1 MEDNYDEI
9 TIRKLIDELNY
20 YTKLY
25 DEGKPEI
32 SDKEW
37 DDKYFLLQK
46 IEQKTGIY
54 YKDSPTQRVN
64 YQVVNQLNKVEHS
77 HLMLSLDKTKD
88 LEVVRSFLGKKEGIM
103 MAKMDGLTCS
113 LKYIDG
119 RLVSAETRGNGI
131 IGEDILYNA
140 LQVKN
145 IPNRI
150 EKGGTWIIDGEIICT
165 YKDFE
170 PFKEEYKNPR
180 NFASGSIRL
189 LDSKESHNRNLTF
202 VAWDLI
208 NQTWYAKDE
217 IYLETLSGRLGLLS
231 DIGFTVV
238 PYTLVEENCIDNYEQ
253 VVPPSLEEQIEEL
266 KQKCTKLG
274 YPIDGVVFKYNNVE
288 EYEAAGRTDH
298 HFKGGIAY
306 KFYDDEYETKLID
319 IEWTMGRTGQLTPV
333 AIYEDI
339 DIDGTICNRASLH
352 NLSIM
357 EEQLYIP
364 YKGEKIWIAKM
375 NMIIPQVVKKQWI
388 ANEYKPGENV
398 FYPPKVCPICGEPTS
413 IHKDN
418 NSKVLYCDNPMC
430 EGKLL
435 NKLDHFCSKKGLDI
449 KGLSKATLDKLIDWG
464 WVENIKD
471 IFTLFTHKEEWVK
484 KQGFGVASVEKILS
498 AIDIASE
505 TTLDK
510 IIAAAGIPEIG
521 SRVAKDLASHYD
533 SWTEFRMDTDYTHI
547 DGIGEIM
554 NNNLLNFNYEDMD
567 YIVAAYLDYQ
577 PISHN
582 DENAKIL
589 DGKVFCITGK
599 VKHFKNRAELQAD
612 IESKGGKV
620 VSSMSNKVTHLINN
634 DNTSTSSKNLAAQK
648 ANIPIITEEEYL
660 ELCNN

>member
-1 MEDNYDEI
+1 MGEDNNE
-9 TIRKLIDELNY
+9 IRKLIDELNY

-46 IEQKTGIY
+46 MEQKTGIY
-54 YKDSPTQRVN
+54 YEDSPTQRVN
-64 YQVVNQLNKVEHS
+64 YQVVNKLNKVEHS
-77 HLMLSLDKTKD
+77 HPMLSLDKTKSID
-88 LEVVRSFLGKKEGIM
+88 EVKSFLGSKPHIA

-113 LKYIDG
+113 LTYENG
-119 RLVSAETRGNGI
+119 RLIAAETRGNGI
-131 IGEDILYNA
+131 IGEDILHNA
-140 LQVKN
+140 LQIKS
-145 IPNRI
+145 IPKRI
-150 EKGGTWIIDGEIICT
+150 EYTNKLVVDGEVICT
-165 YKDFE
+165 YEDFE
-170 PFKEEYKNPR
+170 NFKDEYKNPR
-180 NFASGSIRL
+180 NFAAGSIRL
-189 LDSKESHNRNLTF
+189 LNSEESANRHLTF
-202 VAWDLI
+202 IAWDVIEGFKDNDFLSTRLKELGELGFTYVPFFYDNSI
-208 NQTWYAKDE
+208 EDNRVEHAIDE
-217 IYLETLSGRLGLLS
+217 IK
-231 DIGFTVV
+231 IFC
-238 PYTLVEENCIDNYEQ
+238 NKI
-253 VVPPSLEEQIEEL
+253 
-266 KQKCTKLG
+266 G
-274 YPIDGVVFKYNNVE
+274 YPIDGIVFKYDKVS
-288 EYEAAGRTDH
+288 EYLAAGRTDH

-398 FYPPKVCPICGEPTS
+398 FYPPEVCPICGESTS

-418 NSKVLYCDNPMC
+418 DSKVLYCDNPMC

-449 KGLSKATLDKLIDWG
+449 KGLSKATLDKLINWG

-599 VKHFKNRAELQAD
+599 VNHFKNRAELQAD

>member
-1 MEDNYDEI
+1 MGEDNNE
-9 TIRKLIDELNY
+9 IRKLIDELNY

-46 IEQKTGIY
+46 MEQKTGIY
-54 YKDSPTQRVN
+54 YEDSPTQRVN
-64 YQVVNQLNKVEHS
+64 YQVVNKLNKVEHS
-77 HLMLSLDKTKD
+77 HPMLSLDKTKSID
-88 LEVVRSFLGKKEGIM
+88 EVKSFLGNKPHIA

-113 LKYIDG
+113 LTYENG
-119 RLVSAETRGNGI
+119 RLVAAETRGNGI
-131 IGEDILYNA
+131 IGEDILHNA
-140 LQVKN
+140 LQIKS
-145 IPNRI
+145 IPKRI
-150 EKGGTWIIDGEIICT
+150 EYTNKLVVDGEVICT
-165 YKDFE
+165 YEDFE
-170 PFKEEYKNPR
+170 NFKDEYKNPR
-180 NFASGSIRL
+180 NFAAGSIRL
-189 LDSKESHNRNLTF
+189 LNSEESANRHLTF
-202 VAWDLI
+202 IAWDVIEGFKDNDFLSTRLKELGELGFTYVPFFYDNSI
-208 NQTWYAKDE
+208 EDNRVEHAIDE
-217 IYLETLSGRLGLLS
+217 IK
-231 DIGFTVV
+231 IFC
-238 PYTLVEENCIDNYEQ
+238 NKI
-253 VVPPSLEEQIEEL
+253 
-266 KQKCTKLG
+266 G
-274 YPIDGVVFKYNNVE
+274 YPIDGIVFKYDKVS
-288 EYEAAGRTDH
+288 EYLAAGHTDH

-398 FYPPKVCPICGEPTS
+398 FYPPEVCPICGESTS

-418 NSKVLYCDNPMC
+418 DSKVLYCDNPMC

-533 SWTEFRMDTDYTHI
+533 SWIEFRMDTDYTHI

-599 VKHFKNRAELQAD
+599 VNHFKNRAELQAD